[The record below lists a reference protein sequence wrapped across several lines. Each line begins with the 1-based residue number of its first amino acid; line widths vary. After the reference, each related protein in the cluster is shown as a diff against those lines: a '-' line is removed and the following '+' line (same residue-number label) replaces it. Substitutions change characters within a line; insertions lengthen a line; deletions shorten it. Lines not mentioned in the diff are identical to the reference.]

1 MNKKTL
7 IKNKKLKA
15 LAIAIFWILL
25 WQLGALLVAM
35 PLILPSPLAAV
46 KSLGDLIVT
55 KAFYFNVL
63 ATFYR
68 CIVGIG
74 LSFLVGVI
82 TSILSY
88 RYSLF
93 RQVITLPVNFLKST
107 PVMAVII
114 YALLLLPS
122 GNVPI
127 FVCFLMCFP
136 VVHVNL
142 LSGLD
147 SISREHLEMAHVFDL
162 STKTQFR
169 WIYLPSIEPE
179 IKASLNLIAGLS
191 WKSVVAAEVLSVPK
205 FSMGYNLLN
214 AKVYFET
221 AELFAWI
228 LAIVGLAYAFEQVI
242 HYLLGKVQWKEYH
255 GSKVMKKD
263 KGEKIHGVDSAS
275 CICVEGMDKCFG
287 KKQVFSDYEITIDPG
302 EITAVMGPSG
312 KGKTTLLRII
322 AGLEDPDR
330 GKIDLGCQRISYLFQ
345 EDRLLPWLNLYDNLA
360 IVLKGKVEFSTA
372 DSMILE
378 VLDRME
384 LLDDIDKLP
393 QQLSGGMNR
402 RLSMARSFLYPA
414 GLLLLD
420 EPFKGLDKALKDRI
434 IDGSWKY
441 YTKGKTVLMVTHSPS
456 DAERLAQRIIE
467 I

>member
-1 MNKKTL
+1 M
-7 IKNKKLKA
+7 IKIKPDKNLKWKG

-25 WQLGALLVAM
+25 WQLGAMAVAM
-35 PLILPSPLAAV
+35 PLILPSPLAAI
-46 KSLGDLIVT
+46 KSLGALLVT
-55 KAFYFNVL
+55 KAFYYNVL

-68 CIVGIG
+68 CILGIA
-74 LSFLVGVI
+74 LSFIVGVF

-88 RYSLF
+88 RYALF

-114 YALLLLPS
+114 YALLLLQS

-147 SISREHLEMAHVFDL
+147 SISREHLEMAHIFDL
-162 STKTQFR
+162 SPRTQFR

-228 LAIVGLAYAFEQVI
+228 LAIVGLAYAFEQLI
-242 HYLLGKVQWKEYH
+242 HFLLGNIQWKEYQ
-255 GSKVMKKD
+255 GSKLMKKD
-263 KGEKIHGVDSAS
+263 DGLEIESIDSTS
-275 CICVEGMDKCFG
+275 CICVQGMDKCFG
-287 KKQVFSDYEITIDPG
+287 KKQVFSGYEITIDPG

-322 AGLEDPDR
+322 SGLEEADR
-330 GKIDLGCQRISYLFQ
+330 GKIDLGCERVSYLFQ

-360 IVLKGKVEFSTA
+360 IVLKGKVEFAEA
-372 DSMILE
+372 DSMIREALE
-378 VLDRME
+378 RME
-384 LLDDIDKLP
+384 LSEDIDKLP

-402 RLSMARSFLYPA
+402 RVSMARSFVYPA

-434 IDGSWKY
+434 IEGSWKY
-441 YTKGKTVLMVTHSPS
+441 YTKDKTVLMVTHSPS

>member
-1 MNKKTL
+1 MV
-7 IKNKKLKA
+7 
-15 LAIAIFWILL
+15 
-25 WQLGALLVAM
+25 VAM
-35 PLILPSPLAAV
+35 PLILPSPLEAF
-46 KSLGDLIVT
+46 KSLGFLIIT
-55 KAFYFNVL
+55 KDFYFNVA
-63 ATFYR
+63 ATFQR
-68 CIVGIG
+68 CILGIG
-74 LSFLVGVI
+74 LSFVVGVI

-88 RYSLF
+88 RHSLF
-93 RQVITLPVNFLKST
+93 RQLVSFPVNFLKST

-114 YALLLLPS
+114 YALLLLTS
-122 GNVPI
+122 NNVPV

-136 VVHVNL
+136 VVHINL

-147 SISREHLEMAHVFDL
+147 SISNEHLEMAHIFNL
-162 STKTQFR
+162 SPKVQFR

-228 LAIVGLAYAFEQVI
+228 IAIVGLAYAFEQVI
-242 HYLLGKVQWKEYH
+242 HFLLGKIQWKEYP
-255 GSKVMKKD
+255 GSKIMKRAEGMVID
-263 KGEKIHGVDSAS
+263 FEDPSS
-275 CICVEGMDKCFG
+275 CICVQGMDKCFG
-287 KKQVFSDYEITIDPG
+287 KKQVFSDYNITIEPG
-302 EITAVMGPSG
+302 QITAVMGPSG

-322 AGLEDPDR
+322 AGLEEADK
-330 GKIDLGCQRISYLFQ
+330 GKIDLGCERVSYLFQ

-360 IVLKGKVEFSTA
+360 IVLKGKVEFSKA
-372 DSMILE
+372 DPMIRE
-378 VLDRME
+378 VLERME
-384 LLDDIDKLP
+384 LSEDIDKLP

-402 RLSMARSFLYPA
+402 RLSMARAFIYPA

-420 EPFKGLDKALKDRI
+420 EPFKGLDEALKNRI
-434 IDGSWKY
+434 IDESWEY
-441 YTKGKTVLMVTHSPS
+441 YTKDKTVLMVTHSPE
-456 DAERLAQRIIE
+456 DAQLLAKEIIE